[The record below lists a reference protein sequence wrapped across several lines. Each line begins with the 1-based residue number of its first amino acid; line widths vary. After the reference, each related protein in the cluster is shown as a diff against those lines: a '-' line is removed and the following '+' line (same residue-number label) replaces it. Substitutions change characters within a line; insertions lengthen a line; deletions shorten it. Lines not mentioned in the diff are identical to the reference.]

1 MFIRHIFISVL
12 ELSFY
17 KVSLRSANRAGRK
30 LFENR
35 KPNQAVAISVANPFI
50 LRILQLTPLN
60 AGF

>member
-1 MFIRHIFISVL
+1 MFIRHIFISVR

-35 KPNQAVAISVANPFI
+35 KTNQAVAISIANSFI
-50 LRILQLTPLN
+50 LRILQPSPLD
-60 AGF
+60 GIF